1 MNWFKETWIDIEDII
16 KLIVNE
22 KEITNF
28 LLDIQ
33 NWYRIE
39 RAMQEDEWDRLLTW
53 TRVIDDII
61 NRLQNLEQARA
72 EYFEKKKQEEQEKL
86 EEENK

>member
-1 MNWFKETWIDIEDII
+1 MNWFKETWINIEDMV

-33 NWYRIE
+33 NDYRIS
-39 RAMQEDEWDRLLTW
+39 RAMQEDEWDRLLTA
-53 TRVIDDII
+53 TRVIDEII
-61 NRLQNLEQARA
+61 NRLQNLEQVRA

-86 EEENK
+86 ENKNK